1 MGSLSFRWVKRVA
14 LSLVLFGLAIAII
27 FLLFPE
33 EHEKRRIWKDLN
45 NTVDQGW
52 RNSRY

>member
-14 LSLVLFGLAIAII
+14 LCLVLFGLAVAII
-27 FLLFPE
+27 FLLFPGK
-33 EHEKRRIWKDLN
+33 HEKHRIWKDLN
-45 NTVDQGW
+45 NTVDQRW